1 MTLTVGVN
9 ELQLKDGDSPAG
21 PEKFWQKKLVDT
33 AVEGTLVNAGVQVD
47 EDSLPELVMNESDL
61 SVDEDIP
68 ADSVLLC
75 ILGALNG
82 IEVTFLIDSG
92 ASECFLSTSF
102 VEKNKIKTRK
112 TKEKLNIQ
120 LADGTVRVS
129 NLMVEQAC
137 VTFTDH
143 AEFIDFSVI
152 GLPKY
157 EAILGKPWLN
167 RWNPVIDW
175 KRNNL
180 AWNMGSRVI
189 TVQGLQE
196 PHSSG
201 VVSSLFQRR
210 GTVDLISAQRMRKL
224 ARKEPV
230 YVAMVRTTNDDSA
243 ETGNFTNEAQ
253 EQCTVSVGEEK
264 TKTPYPKQVQSILNE
279 FSDIFPKDLPAGL
292 PPSRDVDHR
301 IELVPGAEPPH
312 RAPYRMSP
320 KGLDELKQ
328 QLQDLTEKG
337 YIQLLVSPFGAP
349 VLFVPKKD
357 RGMRMCIDYRALN
370 RVTVH
375 NRYPLPRIDELLDR
389 LRGAKF
395 FTKIDL
401 CSGYHQF
408 RVHP

>member
-1 MTLTVGVN
+1 M
-9 ELQLKDGDSPAG
+9 
-21 PEKFWQKKLVDT
+21 
-33 AVEGTLVNAGVQVD
+33 
-47 EDSLPELVMNESDL
+47 
-61 SVDEDIP
+61 
-68 ADSVLLC
+68 
-75 ILGALNG
+75 
-82 IEVTFLIDSG
+82 
-92 ASECFLSTSF
+92 
-102 VEKNKIKTRK
+102 
-112 TKEKLNIQ
+112 NIQ

-129 NLMVEQAC
+129 NLVVEQAC

-143 AEFIDFSVI
+143 AEFLDFSVI

-264 TKTPYPKQVQSILNE
+264 TKTPYPEQVQSILNE
-279 FSDIFPKDLPAGL
+279 FSDIFPKDLPAG
-292 PPSRDVDHR
+292 VAA
-301 IELVPGAEPPH
+301 IEGCGSS
-312 RAPYRMSP
+312 Y
-320 KGLDELKQ
+320 
-328 QLQDLTEKG
+328 
-337 YIQLLVSPFGAP
+337 
-349 VLFVPKKD
+349 
-357 RGMRMCIDYRALN
+357 
-370 RVTVH
+370 
-375 NRYPLPRIDELLDR
+375 
-389 LRGAKF
+389 
-395 FTKIDL
+395 
-401 CSGYHQF
+401 
-408 RVHP
+408 